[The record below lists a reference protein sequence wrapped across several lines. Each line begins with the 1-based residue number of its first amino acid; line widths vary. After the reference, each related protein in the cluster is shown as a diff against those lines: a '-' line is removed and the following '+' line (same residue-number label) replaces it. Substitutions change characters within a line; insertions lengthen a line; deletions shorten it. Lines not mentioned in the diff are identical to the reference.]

1 MDSYR
6 RKLAAEA
13 RDARESA
20 QHEAWLLLI
29 MVAIIMLS
37 FSMGWCS

>member
-13 RDARESA
+13 RDSREQSIR
-20 QHEAWLLLI
+20 ETWTMLI
-29 MVAIIMLS
+29 LMAIIL
-37 FSMGWCS
+37 FAAAIGWCP